1 MVLMT
6 PWLVSVRTQEE
17 VIMGPNKGRLSCW
30 ERVGMLIAGVLL
42 AISFISGSQQ
52 AAWSPEHEEM
62 SLAELQKMPK
72 IDVHAHISDFGNT
85 GEKQFIGFLEKHN
98 FKWLDICVVGTEW
111 QKLQKKV
118 TLAEKFHQAYPQ
130 RIAWATSFNLTNW
143 GNPDWKESALAMI
156 GQGFAQGAVAVKF
169 WKEIGMVLKD
179 PNGHYVMIDDPR
191 FDPLFDLI
199 QKSSKTAVAHIGEP
213 YNCWL
218 PLDSMTVDGDR
229 HYFKEHPQYH
239 GYLHPE
245 IPGYWEQIKARDH
258 VLAKHPN
265 LRVVGCHLGSLEFD
279 VDELAKRLDLY
290 PHFAV
295 DTAARIVHFQ
305 VQDREKV
312 RNFILKYQGRLLY
325 GTDNEMKAGG
335 NHLANDLKAL
345 EEVYTRDYRYF
356 ATDQEIELPEIR
368 ANFKVRGL
376 ALPASVLKKIYY
388 ENAVKWFQGI

>member
-1 MVLMT
+1 MELK
-6 PWLVSVRTQEE
+6 
-17 VIMGPNKGRLSCW
+17 KGRLLCC
-30 ERVGMLIAGVLL
+30 ERVDSLVALVLL
-42 AISFISGSQQ
+42 AFSLISCSRQ
-52 AAWSPEHEEM
+52 ASKSPEPRGM
-62 SLAELQKMPK
+62 SLEELQQMLK

-85 GEKQFIGFLEKHN
+85 GEEQFIALLEKHN

-111 QKLQKKV
+111 EKLQRKV
-118 TLAEKFHQAYPQ
+118 TLAEMFHRTYPL

-143 GNPDWKESALAMI
+143 GNPAWEKSALAMI
-156 GQGFAQGAVAVKF
+156 GQGFARGAVAVKF

-179 PNGHYVMIDDPR
+179 PNGSYVMIDDPR

-199 QKSSKTAVAHIGEP
+199 QKNGKTAVAHIGEP

-218 PLDSMTVDGDR
+218 PLDAMTVDGDR
-229 HYFKEHPQYH
+229 RYFKEHPQYH

-245 IPGYWEQIKARDH
+245 IPGYWEQIKARDN
-258 VLAKHPN
+258 VLAKHPG
-265 LRVVGCHLGSLEFD
+265 LRVVGCHLGSLEFS

-312 RNFILKYQGRLLY
+312 RNFILKYQDRLLY
-325 GTDNEMKAGG
+325 GTDNDVGRGG
-335 NHLANDLKAL
+335 TDLADDLKGC
-345 EEVYTRDYRYF
+345 EEVYRRDYRYF

-376 ALPASVLKKIYY
+376 ALPAPVLKKIYY
-388 ENAVKWFQGI
+388 ENAVKWFPGI